1 MLIQN
6 ECVHNAAMCFGSA
19 GWALKMRRLGGK
31 KSIFLGKMRFVF
43 FVIPPCFHLRV
54 AGYKVV
60 LTFHCPIF
68 PASAFVRDDN
78 VAVFICMQQG
88 MDTGVQIHAAVRAIQ
103 VSHEL
108 RTFSKLLRAEG
119 RIGFVVPPVCNFGA
133 DLQQIIFRV
142 TLGRIS
148 AHRAG
153 NGQETAISVRADEC
167 MNIPP

>member
-1 MLIQN
+1 MKMSLLCRKQG
-6 ECVHNAAMCFGSA
+6 VF
-19 GWALKMRRLGGK
+19 LRKMRL
-31 KSIFLGKMRFVF
+31 IF
-43 FVIPPCFHLRV
+43 FVVPPCFYLRV
-54 AGYKVV
+54 ASHKVIV
-60 LTFHCPIF
+60 AFHCPIL

-78 VAVFICMQQG
+78 IAVFICIQQG

-148 AHRAG
+148 ARRAG
-153 NGQETAISVRADEC
+153 NGEETAISVRADEC